1 MRTILRLA
9 LLVSATAFAACG
21 GGGDPPPQPLARH
34 IDNTPIAIVPLD
46 QKQQMIAAQNDWSVA
61 KYEKA
66 KAEAD
71 YNEATLGLQL
81 AKNEVKG
88 AKLKE
93 DSARA
98 EKKSAD
104 ASADQNRVNQAMRQ
118 LRAAEKFR
126 VAHEVRVKYFDAY
139 RKYLEKKVRHA
150 TENMYWREALFELAK
165 AKVARANNIA
175 PKGFSY
181 DDYARQEQDRQG
193 RVQRSRDKSEREKGK
208 ALEARQKWLSAQ
220 GEADTMIGVK
230 NQLPDPMAPAPVQG
244 NDMTKGA
251 GGITIG
257 NEGVQTG
264 NQPPPT
270 PTPTPTPQ

>member
-1 MRTILRLA
+1 MSTILRLA
-9 LLVSATAFAACG
+9 LVVAATAFAACG
-21 GGGDPPPQPLARH
+21 GAGDPPPKPLARH
-34 IDNTPIAIVPLD
+34 FDDTPIAIVPLD
-46 QKQQMIAAQNDWSVA
+46 QKQQMIGAQNDWSVA

-71 YNEATLGLQL
+71 FNEATLGLQL

-244 NDMTKGA
+244 DDMTKGA

-257 NEGVQTG
+257 NEGQG
-264 NQPPPT
+264 AGAGSAQP
-270 PTPTPTPQ
+270 Q